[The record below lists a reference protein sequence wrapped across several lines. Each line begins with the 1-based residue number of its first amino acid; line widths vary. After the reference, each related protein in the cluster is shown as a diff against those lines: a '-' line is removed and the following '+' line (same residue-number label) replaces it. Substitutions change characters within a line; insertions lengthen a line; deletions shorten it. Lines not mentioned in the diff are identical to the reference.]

1 MGFVIMMRGSK
12 KPIPRPVV
20 IQWLYLYGISCDPV
34 VAAGTACTAYKVV
47 ELTEDI
53 SKINISD
60 ELGRGMA
67 V

>member
-1 MGFVIMMRGSK
+1 MMRGSK

-20 IQWLYLYGISCDPV
+20 IQWLYLYGLSCDPV
-34 VAAGTACTAYKVV
+34 VAAGTAYKVV

-60 ELGRGMA
+60 ELGLGMA
-67 V
+67 L